1 MSIKSIIDCII
12 GREGGYVDNPNDR
25 GGKTCWGVTE
35 AVARQNG
42 YAGDM
47 RNLPRAFAF
56 ALYERRYV
64 NDPGFAPIIK
74 LSEPIAEELVDTGVN
89 MGTSIP
95 APWLQRI
102 LNALNRQ
109 GKDYADIVVDGQI
122 GPATLHSLSCLLA
135 KRSFEGEQAVL
146 RLLNCLQGARYL
158 EISEARGQNEEFL
171 FGWIMNRVE
180 VV

>member
-1 MSIKSIIDCII
+1 MSVQSLIDCII
-12 GREGGYVDNPNDR
+12 EREGGFTDHPSDL
-25 GGKTCWGVTE
+25 GGPTCWGITE

-47 RNLPRAFAF
+47 HALPRQFAVEV
-56 ALYERRYV
+56 YRRRYV
-64 NDPGFAPIIK
+64 DEPGFGKIIA
-74 LSEPIAEELVDTGVN
+74 LSERIAEELVDTGVN
-89 MGTSIP
+89 MGPSIP
-95 APWLQRI
+95 AHWLQRI